1 MTGKEH
7 LNAILEYRSDTPGFW
22 HGCPNP
28 ASTEALFGAFGVA
41 DDFEL
46 GVKLGDTVC
55 WVMPEAHDMW
65 QGSAPKFDALSGKER
80 TSLSQDGVFAECEDP
95 AEVNHF
101 PWPSVDKCDF
111 TKTVAACKR
120 AAAAGQAVLSGTWS
134 CFFHDVCDLFGMENY
149 FVKMHT
155 DPEVVDAVTERVVS
169 FYLAANEKLY
179 KEAESDIDLFFF
191 GNDFGSQLDLLVSP
205 ACFDRFIMP
214 YFRQFTNQAHRH
226 GKKVLL
232 HSCGSIARVIPALI
246 EAGVDAL
253 HPIQAKARNMD
264 AASLAAQYNGKI
276 VFVGGV
282 DTQHILPN
290 ATPQQVYD
298 EVMRLRGLFGPN
310 YVISPSHESI
320 LPGVSAE
327 NIAAMARAA
336 HAV

>member
-7 LNAILEYRSDTPGFW
+7 LNAILEHRSEQPGFW

-28 ASTEALFGAFGVA
+28 ASTDYLFGAFGVA

-46 GVKLGDTVC
+46 GVKLGSTVC
-55 WVMPEAHDMW
+55 WVMPEAHGMW
-65 QGSAPKFDALSGKER
+65 QGETPMFDVLGGKER
-80 TSLSQDGVFAECEDP
+80 ASLNQDGVFAQCEDP
-95 AEVNHF
+95 AEVANF
-101 PWPSVDKCDF
+101 PWPSVENCDF
-111 TKTVAACKR
+111 TGTIAACDR
-120 AAAAGQAVLSGTWS
+120 AAAAGQAVLSGSWS
-134 CFFHDVCDLFGMENY
+134 CFFHNVCDFFGMENY

-155 DPEVVDAVTERVVS
+155 DPDVVDAVTERVVA
-169 FYLAANEKLY
+169 FYLEANERLY
-179 KEAESDIDLFFF
+179 REAGDKIDMFFF

-205 ACFDRFIMP
+205 ESFDRFIMP

-226 GKKVLL
+226 GKRVLL
-232 HSCGSIARVIPALI
+232 HSCGSIARVIPRLI

-253 HPIQAKARNMD
+253 HPIQAKARGMD
-264 AASLAAQYNGKI
+264 AASLSSQYNGQI

-282 DTQHILPN
+282 DTQDLLPN

-310 YVISPSHESI
+310 YIVSPSHESI

-336 HAV
+336 QA